1 MRRNIIETIMGGVV
15 LLIAALF
22 LAFAYAG
29 SNLRGVGGYDVVA
42 RFNRVDGLAN
52 GAEVRLSGIKIGS
65 VVRQD
70 LDPKTYLAEVPGP
83 VLPEVSRRL
92 QAGVE
97 LADGPVQ
104 IDKFRVV
111 DATDDRA
118 LVEVV
123 LHEGRNHIVRR
134 LLEEVGHPVHKLVRT
149 RIGEVRLGNQ
159 RPGTLRPLTRAELSS
174 LYTAVD
180 L

>member
-70 LDPKTYLAEVPGP
+70 LDPKTYLAVVHLAIADNIKLPIDSTAKIQSDSLLSGSHVNLEPGGDDKMLANGDEIKYTQDP
-83 VLPEVSRRL
+83 VNLSDLIGRFIFSNA
-92 QAGVE
+92 QKGGAKGGDAGTPP
-97 LADGPVQ
+97 AGDG
-104 IDKFRVV
+104 
-111 DATDDRA
+111 
-118 LVEVV
+118 
-123 LHEGRNHIVRR
+123 
-134 LLEEVGHPVHKLVRT
+134 
-149 RIGEVRLGNQ
+149 
-159 RPGTLRPLTRAELSS
+159 GT
-174 LYTAVD
+174 
-180 L
+180 